1 MVSPLLPFNDTVL
14 GGKLNFRE
22 FCCALALCCHL
33 MSSDD
38 EKIRFVFDMF
48 DTNDDGL
55 LSSADVQLLLEY
67 AFQKDRS
74 IAIQHQV
81 Q

>member
-1 MVSPLLPFNDTVL
+1 
-14 GGKLNFRE
+14 
-22 FCCALALCCHL
+22 
-33 MSSDD
+33 MSFEILSGCSMNVPD
-38 EKIRFVFDMF
+38 F

-74 IAIQHQV
+74 IAIQH
-81 Q
+81 